1 VAIFANGPDFQ
12 SNSASS
18 VPSYIFLTRGFGG
31 TALAAGVTLR
41 NPTIVNTG
49 SAVVYVG
56 NGTIASVAHGT
67 ANLAY
72 LVGAGV
78 ALQPGQQMVIF
89 GTAVAGT
96 ATTPGLNTFDLYGA
110 TNAVGVS
117 STVIGGYATQTI
129 VS

>member
-1 VAIFANGPDFQ
+1 MAIYANGPDYQ

-18 VPSYIFLTRGFGG
+18 VPSYIFLTRGYGG
-31 TALAAGVTLR
+31 TAIAAGIVVK

-49 SAVVYVG
+49 SVPVYIG
-56 NGTIASVAHGT
+56 NGTIASVSHGT
-67 ANLAY
+67 ATLAY
-72 LVGAGV
+72 VTGAGV

-89 GTAVAGT
+89 GTAVTGT

-110 TNAVGVS
+110 VNLVG
-117 STVIGGYATQTI
+117 STAIIQGGYATQTI